1 MLKTKRKVNSRRT
14 KGPDL
19 NDDRRPQQ
27 ALSPLGILDG
37 DHGISTTMSED
48 KFEEK
53 TPLTAYEI
61 LPFKEEIGTYFNT
74 FSDYM
79 SSYPFFS
86 NGRL

>member
-37 DHGISTTMSED
+37 DHATTMSED

-61 LPFKEEIGTYFNT
+61 LPFKEEIGTYLILFLT
-74 FSDYM
+74 V
-79 SSYPFFS
+79 
-86 NGRL
+86 